1 MKKLLVSGAVAALT
15 VASPA
20 FAAADPNLVSAG
32 TSGAAVLGDV
42 TTSIVVVV
50 GAAML
55 ALTGAMAGFGYAA
68 RAIRKL
74 GR

>member
-1 MKKLLVSGAVAALT
+1 MKKYLVPAALGALT

-20 FAAADPNLVSAG
+20 FAVADPNLVSAG

>member
-20 FAAADPNLVSAG
+20 FAVADPNLVTAG

>member
-1 MKKLLVSGAVAALT
+1 MKKIVPIALAVVAASAT
-15 VASPA
+15 PA
-20 FAAADPNLVSAG
+20 FAVADTNLVAAG

-68 RAIRKL
+68 RAIRKI

>member
-1 MKKLLVSGAVAALT
+1 MKKYLVAGASALMVVAT
-15 VASPA
+15 PA
-20 FAAADPNLVSAG
+20 FAVADPNLVSAG